1 MAVCAWIS
9 IPFGYIAFTMQTFA
23 VMLALFTL
31 GGKWGT
37 ASVFV
42 YLLLGAV
49 GLPVFSGFQGG
60 LGVLLGVTLAL
71 LLPLS
76 GAGRRREPFAGLLWI
91 PALLLM
97 GVVTYQYLDSMAL
110 ANLPVLDMLAT
121 RDGQVVLVECTFVGY
136 MATQC
141 IRTRK

>member
-1 MAVCAWIS
+1 MFLRKLTVMVAPLLMA
-9 IPFGYIAFTMQTFA
+9 
-23 VMLALFTL
+23 LALCVL
-31 GGKWGT
+31 
-37 ASVFV
+37 
-42 YLLLGAV
+42 
-49 GLPVFSGFQGG
+49 LPVMNGLGFWSNV
-60 LGVLLGVTLAL
+60 LKGVLLGVTLAL

-97 GVVTYQYLDSMAL
+97 GVVAYQYLDSMAL

-121 RDGQVVLVECTFVGY
+121 RDGQVVLVECTFIGY
-136 MATQC
+136 METQC

>member
-1 MAVCAWIS
+1 MFLRKLTVMVAPLLMA
-9 IPFGYIAFTMQTFA
+9 
-23 VMLALFTL
+23 LALCVL
-31 GGKWGT
+31 
-37 ASVFV
+37 
-42 YLLLGAV
+42 
-49 GLPVFSGFQGG
+49 LPVMNGMGFWSNV
-60 LGVLLGVTLAL
+60 LKGVLLGVTLAL

-121 RDGQVVLVECTFVGY
+121 RDGQVVLVECTFIGY